1 MREEEGLLKF
11 MKKETK
17 KEVRLF
23 VSFGEKHDK
32 VAAFKNLQSY
42 GVMVI
47 GDNLLPLALG
57 HELKQKIVKDLENR
71 KINFHR
77 IILII

>member
-1 MREEEGLLKF
+1 

-23 VSFGEKHDK
+23 VSFSEKHDK
-32 VAAFKNLQSY
+32 EAALKNLKSY

-47 GDNLLPLALG
+47 GDNLMPLALG
-57 HELKQKIVKDLENR
+57 HELKQKIVNNLLER
-71 KINFHR
+71 E
-77 IILII
+77 ILSFKKQTG